1 MDKGNIQDFTFYS
14 ENLKEELTL
23 YVYVP
28 ANYSPLY
35 QYHLCIASD
44 GKDYFQLGGLP
55 RLADQL
61 IDDYEIEPT
70 IFVGVPYKDAKD
82 RKRKYIPSGD
92 LFESYM
98 RFLAHE
104 LVPFLDNE
112 YSTNQLASSRVL
124 MGDSMAATA
133 SLMGVIR
140 YPNIFGKAIMQSPYV
155 DNDVLN
161 AVRNFKTADQN
172 YFYHIIGKQE
182 VEVLTT
188 DKIIKDFLTPNRE
201 LHDAMMSN
209 AFPLFYEEFEGNH
222 TWKYWKPDLQR
233 ALVKIFG

>member
-1 MDKGNIQDFTFYS
+1 MDKGTIQDFTFYS
-14 ENLKEELTL
+14 ENLQEELTL

-35 QYHLCIASD
+35 QYHVCIASD

-70 IFVGVPYKDAKD
+70 IFVGVPYINAHD
-82 RKRKYIPSGD
+82 RRRKYIPSGD
-92 LFESYM
+92 LFEAYM

-104 LVPFLDNE
+104 LVPFIDEE
-112 YSTNQLASSRVL
+112 YSTNQLAASRVL

-155 DNDVLN
+155 DEDVLQ
-161 AVRNFKTADQN
+161 AVENFKTADQN
-172 YFYHIIGKQE
+172 YFYHIIGTLENE
-182 VEVLTT
+182 VVTT
-188 DKIIKDFLTPNRE
+188 DKTIKDFLTPNRQ
-201 LHDAMMSN
+201 LHHVMMSN
-209 AFPLFYEEFEGNH
+209 QYPLFYDEFEGNH
-222 TWKYWKPDLQR
+222 TWKYWNPDLQR